1 MNKQL
6 LYLFLICIPIIGF
19 SQDETTQE
27 TQNPSWE
34 WNLTPYI
41 WMTGMSGDIS
51 VLNQTVPLDVS
62 FKDILK
68 NLKMAAMIH
77 TEAKNGKWSV
87 MLDIVYAKLESS
99 GEVQGLMNEST
110 ITGTVKQTILEL
122 GAAYSFV
129 EVNNFTLDALFGVR
143 YYDLKLELDFE
154 TINTIKK
161 CFNFTDPYVGVRLKN
176 SWDKFGVGGRFDLG
190 GFGIGSDISY
200 KYNVYTEYKFSELFQ
215 LQFGYQGYTPDYK
228 NGKSFEYNVTSAG
241 FVLGFNFNL

>member
-6 LYLFLICIPIIGF
+6 FYLIICCISLSGF
-19 SQDETTQE
+19 SQSETTQE
-27 TQNPSWE
+27 IQKSSWE

-51 VLNQTVPLDVS
+51 VLNQTVPLDIS
-62 FKDILK
+62 FKDVLK

-77 TEAKNGKWSV
+77 VEAKQGKWSI
-87 MLDIVYAKLESS
+87 MFDLVYAKLESS
-99 GEVQGLMNEST
+99 GEVQGLINEKN

-122 GAAYSFV
+122 GAAYNFV
-129 EVNNFTLDALFGVR
+129 TVNNFTLDALFGLR
-143 YYDLKLELDFE
+143 YYDLKIDLDFE

-161 CFNFTDPYVGVRLKN
+161 GFNFTDPYVGIRFKN
-176 SWDKFGVGGRFDLG
+176 NWDKFGLGGRFDLG

-200 KYNVYTEYKFSELFQ
+200 KYNIYTEYKFSELFQ

-241 FVLGFNFNL
+241 FVLGFNFAI